1 MWVTGTQVSRIQ
13 GKSRAAIL
21 TPLTDAITAAAL
33 LSASVQHV
41 PIPAALAQ
49 GAVNPGRSTIAFLT
63 SSTDDLVAAVP
74 SGPIQG
80 VGHDE
85 DPGSVIDAVGQTNVE
100 PGDMVDEDPDEDMV
114 DEDPYM
120 QNVPLVIPNAAADG
134 PRKRGARPGV
144 EIPLLHFLWSPQGTE
159 GGGRWRPSSELGDAF
174 RTEMTGL
181 LAEGM
186 LANVATRRS
195 WATVTRDPN
204 PKLGPTRCVG
214 HILFGKEFSRAV
226 CKWEKAAGD
235 EKAACDTCIRKQ

>member
-1 MWVTGTQVSRIQ
+1 MDSLFEAVFDSSNEEQCARVFERILQQTYKERESLGLGLKNAIFMWVTGTQAS
-13 GKSRAAIL
+13 SAAIL

-33 LSASVQHV
+33 LSASVQHA
-41 PIPAALAQ
+41 PIPTALAQ

-144 EIPLLHFLWSPQGTE
+144 EIPLLHFL
-159 GGGRWRPSSELGDAF
+159 
-174 RTEMTGL
+174 
-181 LAEGM
+181 
-186 LANVATRRS
+186 
-195 WATVTRDPN
+195 
-204 PKLGPTRCVG
+204 
-214 HILFGKEFSRAV
+214 
-226 CKWEKAAGD
+226 
-235 EKAACDTCIRKQ
+235 